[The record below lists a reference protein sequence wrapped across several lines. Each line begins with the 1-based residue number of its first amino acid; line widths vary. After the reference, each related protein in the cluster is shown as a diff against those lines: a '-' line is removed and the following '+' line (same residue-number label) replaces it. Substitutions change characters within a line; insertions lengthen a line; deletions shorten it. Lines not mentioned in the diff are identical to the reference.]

1 MQQTC
6 STSLSPGDEI
16 RAKPHIDHSCSPM
29 DANTRE
35 NFPKLYTDLTQWFH
49 LLTAPEDYAEEAEF
63 FRKAILTV
71 HHVNPDCMLEL
82 GSGGGNNASH
92 LKAYFDL
99 TLVDIS
105 NPMLEISQQL
115 NPECEHIQGDMRSL
129 RLERDFD
136 VVFVHDA
143 INYMITEDDLGAAI
157 ETANL
162 HGRPGGV
169 ILLAPDH
176 VKENFTPSTS
186 HGGHDGPSRSIR
198 YLEWIWDPDPTDTT
212 YITYMV
218 YTMKDQREQVTFEH
232 DQHIQGLFPRQTWLD
247 LLSSQGLQAE
257 ILPFDHS

>member
-1 MQQTC
+1 
-6 STSLSPGDEI
+6 
-16 RAKPHIDHSCSPM
+16 M
-29 DANTRE
+29 DVNTHE
-35 NFPKLYTDLTQWFH
+35 NSPKLYTDLAQWIH

-63 FRKAILTV
+63 FQQAILTS
-71 HHVNPDCMLEL
+71 HREIPESMLEL

-92 LKAYFDL
+92 LKAKFDL

-105 NPMLEISQQL
+105 DPMLEISQQL
-115 NPECEHIQGDMRSL
+115 NPECEHIQGDMRSV

-162 HGRPGGV
+162 HCRPGGV

-198 YLEWIWDPDPTDTT
+198 
-212 YITYMV
+212 
-218 YTMKDQREQVTFEH
+218 
-232 DQHIQGLFPRQTWLD
+232 
-247 LLSSQGLQAE
+247 
-257 ILPFDHS
+257 